1 MTVLPRIL
9 TIDPTGVSARLVR
22 AAIDLTDQVVI
33 QTDVPHSTAA
43 LSELNLNPYQLV
55 VCAVRLYED
64 EVDGYTFVQQIMPH
78 LPETAIVLVGED
90 GDTEVE
96 FDGNAVMFRRPLD
109 PQVFFRVFQYALEGR
124 DVRMAVNGHGP
135 AQVAQIEDAGHIPTL
150 DLAAVN
156 TIIDVLLRDIA
167 PLSLILA
174 TRAGEVLLH
183 RGTDK
188 RLDSEEL
195 ARAVLPAAQS
205 TIQVGHLTRGKGS
218 SLSFYDGDYYDV
230 FVLSVGYHH
239 VLCLVFDGKGGSK
252 LFGAVRS
259 YAQRAAQDI
268 IALMGEGAY
277 NLNHTGVKKKN
288 VRQSQVMD
296 MVPEIEPAAVRA
308 ERIEDQLET
317 AEVEAQPQR
326 LQLEPLDNFDPSL
339 LDQLD
344 ALDSSDADALFDLD
358 TLAEIAKGPDQN
370 GGALTYEEAQRLG
383 IVQ

>member
-1 MTVLPRIL
+1 M
-9 TIDPTGVSARLVR
+9 SARLVR
-22 AAIDLTDQVVI
+22 AAIDLTDQIVI

-64 EVDGYTFVQQIMPH
+64 EVDGYAFVQQIMPH
-78 LPETAIVLVGED
+78 LPDTAIVLIGED
-90 GDTEVE
+90 GDSDAE
-96 FDGNAVMFRRPLD
+96 FDGNAVMMRRPLD
-109 PQVFFRVFQYALEGR
+109 PQQFFRVFQYALQGR
-124 DVRMAVNGHGP
+124 DVRSALNGQSP
-135 AQVAQIEDAGHIPTL
+135 AQAALLDDAGHIPVL
-150 DLAAVN
+150 DLAAVSK
-156 TIIDVLLRDIA
+156 IIDVLLRDIA
-167 PLSLILA
+167 PLSLVLA
-174 TRAGEVLLH
+174 TRAGEVLLQ

-188 RLDSEEL
+188 RLDGEQL
-195 ARAVLPAAQS
+195 AQAVLPATQS

-218 SLSFYDGDYYDV
+218 SLSFYDGDHYDI
-230 FVLSVGYHH
+230 FVLSIGYHH

-288 VRQSQVMD
+288 MRQSQVMD
-296 MVPEIEPAAVRA
+296 VVQEIEQAALLRA
-308 ERIEDQLET
+308 EHIDDQLET
-317 AEVEAQPQR
+317 AEVEAPAPQR
-326 LQLEPLDNFDPSL
+326 LQLEPLDNFDPAL

-344 ALDSSDADALFDLD
+344 GMDSSDADALFDLD
-358 TLAEIAKGPDQN
+358 ALAEIAKGPDHN
-370 GGALTYEEAQRLG
+370 GGELTYEEAQRLG